1 MSDGRIP
8 ACPVCARAGRMRE
21 RWVSD
26 GGWPVKASHAV
37 WGLVVGFSCKTMQQ
51 TA

>member
-26 GGWPVKASHAV
+26 GGWPVKACTGWNAP
-37 WGLVVGFSCKTMQQ
+37 GII
-51 TA
+51 A